1 MKDIIFDVDGTLWDT
16 TDVVAKAWNQAVA
29 SAGIEAKHITGEI
42 LKREFGK
49 PMNVIAEDL
58 FPELTQEERERI
70 MEFCCE
76 YEHSYLEA
84 CEEDLCYEGMR
95 DTFITLSGKCR
106 VCIVSNCQ
114 SGYIEQFLRKT
125 NLEAY
130 VTDIEC
136 YGNTKKSKGMNIK
149 AVIERNQLTDPVYV
163 GDTAGDCEASGEAGV
178 PFIFA
183 AYGFGAVS
191 GTEKIDHIADL
202 LNFIE

>member
-1 MKDIIFDVDGTLWDT
+1 MRDIIFDVDGTLWDT
-16 TDVVAKAWNQAVA
+16 TEVVARAWNQAVL
-29 SAGIEAKHITGEI
+29 SAGIKEKHITGEI

-84 CEEDLCYEGMR
+84 
-95 DTFITLSGKCR
+95 
-106 VCIVSNCQ
+106 
-114 SGYIEQFLRKT
+114 
-125 NLEAY
+125 Y

-149 AVIERNQLTDPVYV
+149 AVVERNHLKDPVYV
-163 GDTAGDCEASGEAGV
+163 GDTVGDCEASREAGV

-183 AYGFGAVS
+183 AYGFGDVS
-191 GTEKIDHIADL
+191 GTEKIDNIGEL

>member
-29 SAGIEAKHITGEI
+29 SAGIQTTHITGEI
-42 LKREFGK
+42 LKQEFGK

-58 FPELTQEERERI
+58 FPELTQEEREKI

-84 CEEDLCYEGMR
+84 CEEDLCYEKMR
-95 DTFITLSGKCR
+95 ETFIALSEKCR

-125 NLEAY
+125 NLESY

-136 YGNTKKSKGMNIK
+136 YGNTKKSKGKNIK
-149 AVIERNQLTDPVYV
+149 MVVERNHLTDPVYV
-163 GDTAGDCEASGEAGV
+163 GDTIGDCEASKEAGV
-178 PFIFA
+178 PFLFA
-183 AYGFGAVS
+183 AYGFGNVS
-191 GTEKIDHIADL
+191 GTEKIDKIAEL
-202 LNFIE
+202 LMLIR